1 VLKTLVN
8 LLKLKPLSGG
18 DVLVNGQ
25 KVTKKFKS
33 VSAYVQQDDILDGN
47 LTVFEALMF
56 TALLRLPWSYSIAQ
70 KKQKVLDV
78 IEELGLTHTK
88 NTKIGIPGL
97 TKGISGGERKRV
109 SIGVE
114 LLTSPSVLFL
124 DEPTSGLD
132 SKTALSIMETI
143 NKLAK
148 QNHTVI
154 CTIHQP
160 RSDIFKLFDKLLLL
174 SAGQIA
180 YFGDAKNASGYFQN
194 LGYPMPKNYNPA
206 DFYID
211 LITLT
216 ANDTQAEA
224 KKKQADV
231 DRTKLILKH
240 HRENVKVEVPP
251 EKAKGIRNVS
261 KYSTLWINEFIILF
275 VRSFISVMRGTGLII
290 ARTMQTVIMSVLVGF
305 IYFQFK
311 HNQKTINDRIGC
323 LFFIMIK

>member
-1 VLKTLVN
+1 
-8 LLKLKPLSGG
+8 
-18 DVLVNGQ
+18 
-25 KVTKKFKS
+25 
-33 VSAYVQQDDILDGN
+33 
-47 LTVFEALMF
+47 MF
-56 TALLRLPWSYSIAQ
+56 TALLRLPWTYSLAQ

-78 IEELGLTHTK
+78 IEELGLTHTMK
-88 NTKIGIPGL
+88 TKIGIPGL

-180 YFGDAKNASGYFQN
+180 YFGDAKDANGYFN
-194 LGYPMPKNYNPA
+194 DLGYPMPKNYNPA

-224 KKKQADV
+224 KKKQADM
-231 DRTKLILKH
+231 DRTKIILKH

-261 KYSTLWINEFIILF
+261 KYSTPWINEFVILF
-275 VRSFISVMRGTGLII
+275 VRSLISVMRGTGLII
-290 ARTMQTVIMSVLVGF
+290 ARTMQTLIMSILVGF
-305 IYFQFK
+305 IYFQFQ

-323 LFFIMIK
+323 MFFIMIKYIYF